1 MCTHNKWI
9 KNPYTGELLYVK
21 CGVCPSCQMEK
32 SSRLYSRISN
42 HEASGR
48 FFRLFITLNY
58 SNDAVPYVLF
68 DECSDESCTSLKVY
82 RSCDIRWRKKS
93 GKGRNVKYE
102 LVNRPGRVQIG
113 ELPINP
119 YDFKKARHTVCDG
132 LVEPQKF
139 THHYG
144 QPVAVCFTRDFS
156 LFIKRFK
163 KYCKDYYNIILNNEN
178 FSYFKVQEYGPT
190 TLRPHF
196 HTIFYLPPSLS
207 EHYQQLRRAI
217 IKAWPFCSL
226 RQLEENIGVAI
237 EGKSYVSKYTVRSS
251 TYPEF
256 LKIRTISQKNNFS
269 RGFGCRHASFAP
281 SEILKDIDRRD
292 FLYPVQ
298 TFRDNHPLTIL
309 LPIPKYAL
317 HQYFP
322 PFKGLH
328 KLNTQQSFALLSC
341 FGRVPQFYGI
351 MGLSPDEV
359 KMYSRRLMR
368 AALRLGLSSYDY
380 AILYLQFK
388 RSYFSFCERQ
398 SLIGY
403 DFLLNDKSQYVDN
416 PLDII
421 QYTRS
426 TGEYITDLLPDE
438 YYLNPCE
445 HLKSLDPNK
454 YTYRVVKER
463 QDLIEFENFRKKAK
477 FNDYV
482 ASLKV
487 NYITYKRK
495 RHGKHFKKA
504 IEAG

>member
-9 KNPYTGELLYVK
+9 KNPYTGEFLYVK
-21 CGVCPSCQMEK
+21 CGVCSSCQLEK

-58 SNDAVPYVLF
+58 SNEALPYVLF
-68 DECSDESCTSLKVY
+68 DEASDDLCTSLKVY
-82 RSCDIRWRKKS
+82 RSADIRWRKKS
-93 GKGRNVKYE
+93 GRGRNVKYE
-102 LVNRPGRVQIG
+102 LVNRPGRVVIG
-113 ELPINP
+113 KLPINS
-119 YDFKKARHTVCDG
+119 YDLKKARNTVCTG
-132 LVEPQKF
+132 LVQPQKF
-139 THHYG
+139 VHSYG

-196 HTIFYLPPSLS
+196 HSIFYFSPSLAES
-207 EHYQQLRRAI
+207 YQQLRRAI

-226 RQLEENIGVAI
+226 SQLEENIGIAI

-256 LKIRTISQKNNFS
+256 LKIRSISQKNNFS
-269 RGFGCRHASFAP
+269 RHFGCGLSSFSP
-281 SEILKDIDRRD
+281 SEILKDVDRRD

-298 TFRDNHPLTIL
+298 TVRDNIPITVF
-309 LPIPKYAL
+309 LPVPKYAL

-322 PFKGLH
+322 PIKGYH
-328 KLNTQQSFALLSC
+328 KLNSQQSFTLLSC
-341 FGRVPQFYGI
+341 FGRVPQFYRL

-359 KMYSRRLMR
+359 MMYSRRLIR
-368 AALRLGLSSYDY
+368 AASRLGLSSHDY
-380 AILYLQFK
+380 AIAYTQFK

-398 SLIGY
+398 SLKSY

-416 PLDII
+416 PLDVIC
-421 QYTRS
+421 YTQS
-426 TGEYITDLLPDE
+426 TGDFITDLLPDD
-438 YYLNPCE
+438 YYLNTQS
-445 HLKSLDPNK
+445 HFDSLDPNK

-463 QDLIEFENFRKKAK
+463 QDLLKFEDFLKKAK
-477 FNDYV
+477 FN
-482 ASLKV
+482 K
-487 NYITYKRK
+487 
-495 RHGKHFKKA
+495 
-504 IEAG
+504 